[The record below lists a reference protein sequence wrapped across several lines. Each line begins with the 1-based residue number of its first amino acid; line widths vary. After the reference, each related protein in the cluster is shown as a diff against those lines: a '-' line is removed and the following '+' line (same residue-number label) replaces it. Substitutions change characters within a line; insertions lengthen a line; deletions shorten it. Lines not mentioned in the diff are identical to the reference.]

1 MDMGN
6 IYLKLARAAIAQS
19 VGIDYDLDLDKL
31 LSDYPEL
38 KELGSSFVTI
48 TKGEEQ
54 SLRGCIGS
62 LEAYRPLYEDIILN
76 ARAAALHDPRFQAL
90 SEYEYNDIKVE
101 VSILSKPEKLD
112 YVDIEDLKNKI
123 RPDVDGVVLKLDGHQ
138 ATFLPQVWEQL
149 PSFDLFF
156 AHLCQ
161 KAGLQT
167 NCLIHHPEIYTYQ
180 VKKYKEK

>member
-1 MDMGN
+1 MGD

-19 VGIDYDLDLDKL
+19 VGIPYDIDLDKL
-31 LSDYPEL
+31 LAEYPAL

-48 TKGEEQ
+48 TKGKEH

-76 ARAAALHDPRFQAL
+76 ARSAALHDPRFQAL
-90 SEYEYNDIKVE
+90 DELEYGDIKVE
-101 VSILSKPEKLD
+101 VSILSKPKILN
-112 YVDIEDLKNKI
+112 YSDIDDLKNKI
-123 RPDVDGVVLKLDGHQ
+123 KPNIDGIVLKLDGYQ

-149 PSFDLFF
+149 PTFDLFF

-161 KAGLQT
+161 KAGLGQD
-167 NCLIHHPEIYTYQ
+167 CLKYHPEIFTYN
-180 VKKYKEK
+180 VEKYSE

>member
-1 MDMGN
+1 MGE
-6 IYLKLARAAIAQS
+6 IYLTLARASIAQS
-19 VGIDYDLDLDKL
+19 VGLEYDLYMDKI

-38 KELGSSFVTI
+38 KEFGNSFVTI
-48 TKGEEQ
+48 TKGDED

-76 ARAAALHDPRFQAL
+76 ARSAALNDPRFEAL
-90 SEYEYNDIKVE
+90 NEKEYNEIKVE
-101 VSILSKPEKLD
+101 VSILSKPKSLD
-112 YVDIEDLKNKI
+112 YNDIEDLKKKI
-123 RPDVDGVVLKLDGHQ
+123 RPGIDGIVLKLENHQ

-161 KAGLQT
+161 KAGLQI
-167 NCLIHHPEIYTYQ
+167 NCLMYHPEIFTYQ
-180 VKKYKEK
+180 VEKYKEK

>member
-1 MDMGN
+1 MGD

-19 VGIDYDLDLDKL
+19 IGIPYEINLEKILDE
-31 LSDYPEL
+31 YPSL
-38 KELGSSFVTI
+38 KEFGSSFVTI
-48 TKGEEQ
+48 TKGKEK

-90 SEYEYNDIKVE
+90 SELEYNDIKIE
-101 VSILSKPEKLD
+101 VSILSKPEILE
-112 YVDIEDLKNKI
+112 YSDIDDLKNKI
-123 RPDVDGVVLKLDGHQ
+123 KPDIDGVVLKLDGKQ

-149 PSFDLFF
+149 PTFDLFF

-161 KAGLQT
+161 KAGLET
-167 NCLIHHPEIYTYQ
+167 DCLKRHPEIYIYH
-180 VKKYKEK
+180 VEKYSE